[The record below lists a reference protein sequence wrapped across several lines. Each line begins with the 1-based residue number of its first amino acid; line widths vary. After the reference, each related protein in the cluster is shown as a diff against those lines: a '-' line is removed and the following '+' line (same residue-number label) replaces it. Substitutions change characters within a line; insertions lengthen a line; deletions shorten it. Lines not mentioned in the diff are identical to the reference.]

1 MLKLSLP
8 MKPAN
13 LDYGVVYSCS
23 AAPEPAHAAH
33 TIKCH
38 ITWNLEALFG
48 SESYSASTKEC
59 GDGEE
64 SFSAQISHLRCFKA
78 RDISVSPILHI
89 VEFTCNAPRYMCAL
103 HLWNILQEGKGSQVG
118 FSSISQHPLWHY
130 KHWLT
135 DLESLDRHPA
145 QCWQ

>member
-23 AAPEPAHAAH
+23 AAPEPARAAH

-48 SESYSASTKEC
+48 SEGCSASTKERR
-59 GDGEE
+59 DGAK
-64 SFSAQISHLRCFKA
+64 SFSAQISHLRCLFQ
-78 RDISVSPILHI
+78 R
-89 VEFTCNAPRYMCAL
+89 
-103 HLWNILQEGKGSQVG
+103 Q
-118 FSSISQHPLWHY
+118 
-130 KHWLT
+130 
-135 DLESLDRHPA
+135 
-145 QCWQ
+145 